1 MGFNSRAKKIIIYI
15 LLFPPIALL
24 IYAIASYVV
33 FFNFKYNVQ
42 RDIIH
47 VENRNFPVLKED
59 DLLFKAK
66 IVQKLIE
73 EESLKKFLQEDIKYL
88 DQFHDGQ
95 IVILKNKRVIYPS
108 KFSPQLNNFI
118 KKIRVGSF
126 YEDNFY
132 TAYAIKHKGTTIVI
146 YYDKHKLLK
155 KNQELKTIINKIA
168 QESFFKSLI
177 FLTTIWFIIV
187 IFSAL
192 LAFWIYKILRKYEDS
207 LEESNRNIIFQSR
220 QALLGELLPMIAH
233 QWRQP
238 LNKIAAVL
246 MRMRFEIAKGSPDVS
261 TLDRQCQTIENSVEL
276 MSNTIDDFRSFYRPK
291 ENPEP
296 TDLSIVVRKAIYFL
310 DELLEKKKINITT
323 NLASTVTKI
332 HANEF
337 LQVVINLIKNAAD
350 AVDLNGHIDISLNT
364 REDGTI
370 EFRIE
375 DDGTGIPQDKL
386 EKIFEP
392 HESTKQGS
400 MGLGLYMSKLI
411 VESHFKG
418 KIQAYNT
425 RHGAGFIIVIP
436 KNEGEDQ

>member
-1 MGFNSRAKKIIIYI
+1 MVLNSGAKKIIVYI

-24 IYAIASYVV
+24 LYAIASYFI
-33 FFNFKYNVQ
+33 FFNFKENVQ
-42 RDIIH
+42 KNIEQI
-47 VENRNFPVLKED
+47 ENKNLPVITKKRLIYKSRVVKKLLED
-59 DLLFKAK
+59 DKNLESFLKNDIRCVSKPFGVEVALTQNGKILYPFKPSK
-66 IVQKLIE
+66 DLQKLIK
-73 EESLKKFLQEDIKYL
+73 LVKL
-88 DQFHDGQ
+88 D
-95 IVILKNKRVIYPS
+95 
-108 KFSPQLNNFI
+108 
-118 KKIRVGSF
+118 SF
-126 YEDNFY
+126 YEDNHY
-132 TAYAIKHKGTTIVI
+132 LAYASKFKDFKIVT
-146 YYDKHKLLK
+146 YYDKLALVK
-155 KNQELKTIINKIA
+155 KNEKIKDGINEIAKKSFYKSLFFLTIIW
-168 QESFFKSLI
+168 FLI
-177 FLTTIWFIIV
+177 V
-187 IFSAL
+187 AFSAL
-192 LAFWIYKILRKYEDS
+192 LAYWVYKLLKKYENS
-207 LEESNRNIIFQSR
+207 VEEANRNIIFQSR

-246 MRMRFEIAKGSPDVS
+246 MRMRFEIAKGEPDV
-261 TLDRQCQTIENSVEL
+261 TALDRQCQTIENSVEL

-291 ENPEP
+291 EEPEP

-323 NLASTVTKI
+323 NLAPTTLNI

-350 AVDLNGHIDISLNT
+350 AVDVNGHIDISLYS
-364 REDGTI
+364 RPDGVV
-370 EFRIE
+370 ELRVE
-375 DDGTGIPQDKL
+375 DDGVGIPQDKL

-425 RHGAGFIIVIP
+425 SKGAGFIIVIP
-436 KNEGEDQ
+436 KNR